1 MSQKRDESNES
12 KVSLKAGE
20 ERKEETSRGE
30 KNYNGLMIE
39 KKKDPLTWMTK
50 RGNQKCQKVMLLY
63 SWDMS
68 NNFCRSEIFTMI
80 LGLQINIVHN
90 FILK

>member
-1 MSQKRDESNES
+1 MKAKSPSKQQKKE
-12 KVSLKAGE
+12 KKKPVE
-20 ERKEETSRGE
+20 EK